1 MMFETVIGLEVHVQ
15 LKTKTKMFTR
25 APYRYGCE
33 PNTLTDAVVWALPGA
48 LPVMNREAIMQTV
61 KAGLIFDSEIA
72 DICKWDR
79 KNYFYPDLPKGYQI
93 SQYDRPLCRGGT
105 VEIELAGSARNIM
118 GTHRKVLLNRI
129 HLEEDVGKLTH
140 FDQESLIDYNR
151 AGTPLA
157 EIVSEPDMH
166 SVEEVFAYLKSLR
179 MHLLYAGIADCD
191 MEKGQMRCDAN
202 ISIRPKGETKLG
214 TKVELKNLNSISGV
228 CNGVKYEIQR
238 QTDLV
243 NSGGRVVQET
253 RRWDADKNVSLS
265 MRSKEDAHDY
275 RYFPDPDLMPV
286 KISQDM
292 RNALRA
298 ELPELPFRKQ
308 ERYQAELGLPF
319 TITSVICPEKDL
331 ADFFEACL
339 QRNPKPKEIAN
350 LVANDLLR
358 ELSQAG
364 DKGSLPI
371 ADSLVKPAHIAELVG
386 LVDSGAISKPIA
398 QDVFK
403 KMFASGKMPAVI
415 VREEGLTQSSNT
427 DELEALCQKAIA
439 DNPKAVEQYKAGK
452 EQSINALK
460 GSVMKATQ
468 GKANPQM
475 IDVLLKRLIK

>member
-1 MMFETVIGLEVHVQ
+1 MFETVIGLEVHVQ